1 MTAVLES
8 HSVARTG
15 ADLNHFVRKILNIEN
30 LSVCKV
36 KFLSFSKALELN
48 HIFPCVRKGVKL
60 HYNLLVCIVINP
72 LIN

>member
-1 MTAVLES
+1 MLES

-15 ADLNHFVRKILNIEN
+15 ADLNHFVRKILNIEK

-48 HIFPCVRKGVKL
+48 NIFPSVRKGAKL
-60 HYNLLVCIVINP
+60 HYNF
-72 LIN
+72 

>member
-30 LSVCKV
+30 LGVCKV
-36 KFLSFSKALELN
+36 KILSFSKALELN
-48 HIFPCVRKGVKL
+48 HIFPCVRKGVEL
-60 HYNLLVCIVINP
+60 H
-72 LIN
+72 

>member
-15 ADLNHFVRKILNIEN
+15 ADLNHFVRKILNIG
-30 LSVCKV
+30 LSVCKT
-36 KFLSFSKALELN
+36 KFLSFSKAFELN
-48 HIFPCVRKGVKL
+48 NIFPCVRKGVKL
-60 HYNLLVCIVINP
+60 NYSYKIHVVINP